1 MCKQCKKC
9 DPICKPHQQYT
20 LEKCGICKKK
30 KKTRKKERKNDIPA
44 SGQLDQKL
52 QQVPVA
58 WDSAR
63 AFCQQ

>member
-1 MCKQCKKC
+1 MWYLQ
-9 DPICKPHQQYT
+9 
-20 LEKCGICKKK
+20 KK